1 MVMELLEK
9 LDILS
14 NRIDN
19 LVSELK
25 KEKDRSSLLETEN
38 IRLKEDNR
46 LLTEQ
51 REAVKERI
59 ENLIGRL

>member
-25 KEKDRSSLLETEN
+25 REKDRSSLLETEN

>member
-1 MVMELLEK
+1 M
-9 LDILS
+9 S

>member
-25 KEKDRSSLLETEN
+25 REKDRSSLLEAEN

>member
-1 MVMELLEK
+1 MELLEK

-25 KEKDRSSLLETEN
+25 REKDRCSLLESEN
-38 IRLKEDNR
+38 IRLKDENR
-46 LLTEQ
+46 LLLEQ
-51 REAVKERI
+51 KDAVKERI

>member
-1 MVMELLEK
+1 MELLEK